1 MPWRSAGGSRG
12 RCRCS
17 AASSSSSSSSSHL
30 VHALRD
36 ARSAG
41 TDGVPAASP
50 SAAMPSATSGA
61 TAFSRQPF
69 NGVDGGWKAGRGAVA
84 ARLACSRSLAFCAR
98 DDRTWW
104 TKALLLLGR
113 CRAITSAVRFS
124 ASRRI
129 CGGCQGLT
137 TRGGLTEYAGGC
149 ANELAPAFQRVVE
162 GTMLAGREDLE
173 PPEAPAAVLGG
184 RCSICWT
191 DVALPLRER
200 VARAPRRTAQL
211 RVSFRALN
219 RRGRLE
225 SGQCESIEAARRID
239 EATGDE
245 QQ

>member
-1 MPWRSAGGSRG
+1 M
-12 RCRCS
+12 
-17 AASSSSSSSSSHL
+17 
-30 VHALRD
+30 
-36 ARSAG
+36 
-41 TDGVPAASP
+41 
-50 SAAMPSATSGA
+50 
-61 TAFSRQPF
+61 
-69 NGVDGGWKAGRGAVA
+69 
-84 ARLACSRSLAFCAR
+84 AFCAR

-184 RCSICWT
+184 RCSI
-191 DVALPLRER
+191 RER
-200 VARAPRRTAQL
+200 VADAPFESEWRERRAGPAQL

-225 SGQCESIEAARRID
+225 SGRLGLKKVILAATHYNRHD
-239 EATGDE
+239 
-245 QQ
+245 